1 MWQIMWL
8 LSLIPGWFW
17 HVMLGFTLVTIAATY
32 FLRMI
37 PFFAVNAIQLR
48 FVATIL
54 LILTVWMEGG
64 LANEAKWQVRVQELE
79 AKVAAAEK
87 AAAEANGKIET
98 VYVDRVKVVKEIQ
111 YVTKTRIDRSAAK
124 IDQNC
129 VIDPEA
135 IEILNQAAGV
145 KKK

>member
-17 HVMLGFTLVTIAATY
+17 HVMLGFTLITIAATY

-37 PFFAVNAIQLR
+37 PFMAANAIQLR
-48 FVATIL
+48 FVATVL

-64 LANEAKWQVRVQELE
+64 LANEAKWQARVQELE

-111 YVTKTRIDRSAAK
+111 YVTKTRINRNAEK
-124 IDQNC
+124 IDQSC

-135 IEILNQAAGV
+135 IEILNQAAGA

>member
-1 MWQIMWL
+1 MAN
-8 LSLIPGWFW
+8 
-17 HVMLGFTLVTIAATY
+17 HVVVVVIAGMVLACSIRPYFGHDSSHIFPTYDSILGCKCHT
-32 FLRMI
+32 
-37 PFFAVNAIQLR
+37 
-48 FVATIL
+48 VAFCSNHTTD
-54 LILTVWMEGG
+54 TVWMEGG
-64 LANEAKWQVRVQELE
+64 LANEAKWQARVQELE

-135 IEILNQAAGV
+135 ISILNQAAGA